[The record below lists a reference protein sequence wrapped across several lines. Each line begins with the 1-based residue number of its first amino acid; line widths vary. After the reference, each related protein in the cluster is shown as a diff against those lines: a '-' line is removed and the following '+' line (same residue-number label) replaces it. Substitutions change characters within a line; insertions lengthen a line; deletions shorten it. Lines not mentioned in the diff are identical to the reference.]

1 MILNR
6 IAQHLKQQHWT
17 GAVIELAIVILG
29 VFIGLQ
35 VNNWNQ
41 ARVEHNQLDQQL
53 AAFESELETNRV
65 QIKHYRTY
73 AASQISAIN
82 EVRATLAAG
91 KGNTHRGHVNSL
103 LFHIVVIQ
111 NLHPELAAYRDLAD
125 SGGLRRLS
133 GTPLRR
139 DISRWEL
146 DLAQVQRLDRDALA
160 YRDSIVVPYY
170 ARHMSLAAH
179 IEHLS
184 AFKDRGFAPSRFRNH
199 MDQLAKSEEFDN
211 MMVLRFVI
219 ETEILD
225 ASKKFEQSTDTLIAT
240 LKKREAQR

>member
-1 MILNR
+1 MILHR
-6 IAQHLKQQHWT
+6 LISHMKGQHWT
-17 GAVIELAIVILG
+17 AVFLDFVIVVVG

-41 ARVEHNQLDQQL
+41 ARVERNQLDQQL
-53 AAFESELETNRV
+53 AAFESELETNLV

-82 EVRATLAAG
+82 GVRATLAAG

-103 LFHIVVIQ
+103 LFHIVVIR

-133 GTPLRR
+133 GTPLRH

-146 DLAQVQRLDRDALA
+146 DLAQVQRLDRDALT

-199 MDQLAKSEEFDN
+199 MGQLAKSEEFDN

-219 ETEILD
+219 EAEILD
-225 ASKKFEQSTDTLIAT
+225 ASKKLEQSTDTLIAT
-240 LKKREAQR
+240 LKKRETQR